1 MNFTKYLWD
10 KLPYFRFNAHND
22 IAGTE
27 SGIVEETGTRT
38 GCESTEA
45 SGEDGKSAGR
55 LEIGEECKLKG
66 VESVYIYTSPTPT
79 SPRTGTT
86 PAPAPHIAVASN
98 TYYRTGELLTYNERT
113 GSCTVIDSHGNLV
126 TLQSAGN
133 PFKR

>member
-10 KLPYFRFNAHND
+10 KLPYFRFNADTNH
-22 IAGTE
+22 IGTE
-27 SGIVEETGTRT
+27 AGATEEVRASPR
-38 GCESTEA
+38 CESTEA

-55 LEIGEECKLKG
+55 IEIGEECKLKG
-66 VESVYIYTSPTPT
+66 VESVDIYTSPTPT

-98 TYYRTGELLTYNERT
+98 TYYRTGELLSYNERT
-113 GSCTVIDSHGNLV
+113 GYCTVIDSHGNLV